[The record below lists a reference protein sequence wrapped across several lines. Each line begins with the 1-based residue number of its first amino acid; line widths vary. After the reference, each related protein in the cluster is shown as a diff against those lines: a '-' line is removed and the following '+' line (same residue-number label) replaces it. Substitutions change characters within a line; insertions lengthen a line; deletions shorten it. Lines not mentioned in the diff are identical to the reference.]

1 METFTSSLRLERS
14 YSRFLGKV
22 GLVFALSAAVHLIV
36 AIARGFDL
44 AGPVSFRKPITFA
57 VSLGLMVW
65 AMGWIMDR
73 LPQRPRLG
81 WILAVIIGVGSLLEW
96 ALITL
101 QSWRGEA
108 SHFNFGTPFDSGVF
122 AGMGISILVVSLG
135 LGVLAVWTLF
145 EIPRSLRLPVW
156 SGMLLLL
163 LGLGI
168 GLVLIDMGTA
178 YWEANLAVPS
188 ELTVG
193 SAGVAKFPHATSL
206 HGIQL
211 FIVTLALAQGLPKA
225 ERTRIVRL
233 VVGGY
238 TALVVWSILHTN
250 FGRAP
255 GDPAGLESMILFAG
269 LGSFVLAGLTYWVGS
284 RRVGRPSTLPA

>member
-1 METFTSSLRLERS
+1 METFTSHLRLERS
-14 YSRFLGKV
+14 YSRLLGRV

-36 AIARGFDL
+36 AIARRFDL

-57 VSLGLMVW
+57 ISLGLMVW

-81 WILAVIIGVGSLLEW
+81 WPLAATIGVGSLVEA
-96 ALITL
+96 ALITM

-108 SHFNFGTPFDSGVF
+108 SHFNLGTPFDSGVF
-122 AGMGISILVVSLG
+122 AGMGLSIMVVSIGLVV
-135 LGVLAVWTLF
+135 LAGWTLF

-156 SGMLLLL
+156 TGMTLLL
-163 LGLGI
+163 LGLGL
-168 GLVLIDMGTA
+168 GLVLIDMGVA
-178 YWEANLAVPS
+178 YWEANLTVPT

-211 FIVTLALAQGLPKA
+211 FIVTVALARGLPEA
-225 ERTRIVRL
+225 TRNRIVRL

-238 TALVVWSILHTN
+238 TALVAWSILHTN
-250 FGRAP
+250 FGRSPA
-255 GDPAGLESMILFAG
+255 DPAGMESIVLFGAIAAFAFAG
-269 LGSFVLAGLTYWVGS
+269 LTWWMGN
-284 RRVGRPSTLPA
+284 RRLVQPSTLPA